1 MSRGKNRLKQKSS
14 FHLIIIIHRIC
25 NRPATFGCHPVPI
38 VDHRTSLYDG
48 QLEFADANIAGLITG
63 GIRAATAKDVS
74 GKKPCRVFA
83 KQKLEVQQCTGGTLL
98 NRTFLNRIRAAT
110 PRMAGR

>member
-1 MSRGKNRLKQKSS
+1 MRKSFSMDAENLEMAFPVDIKNLYKLSMTELSRWEMG
-14 FHLIIIIHRIC
+14 
-25 NRPATFGCHPVPI
+25 VPI

-74 GKKPCRVFA
+74 GKKAMPSFCSA
-83 KQKLEVQQCTGGTLL
+83 KTRSSKIGTDT
-98 NRTFLNRIRAAT
+98 NF
-110 PRMAGR
+110 